1 MLIPLATT
9 GAHDVKPQPSN
20 TVQRRLSSRPRQ
32 SVNQPRKRRTN
43 MKLSLSRRAFVASAM
58 AMVAAPAV
66 SRGAA
71 AADEPLILRCS
82 LETAPSHTRNAII
95 RDYLAKIETAATGK
109 IKTQLFESGQLFP
122 DLQVGK
128 ALLQG
133 QVEMAAPG
141 SFSLTGIISDADF
154 LQLPVLYGRPIEIVH
169 RVVDGKPGQLLA
181 SQIEARLNAHVIGPW
196 LDLGFFNWY
205 STSKPL
211 TSYGDLKGL
220 KIRNNG
226 GAGQAWRTQFMGAIP
241 NTTPLPNVPLG
252 LSQGTFDGL
261 ITSHETV
268 ASGQF
273 WESGIR
279 HAFEDHQFCGEYI
292 PIVSLAF
299 WQKLSPELQRV
310 FTELWRDNVAAYR
323 TDMAA
328 AQLRARELVQA
339 HGIKIVVPSAEELA
353 ATRRDM
359 TANQEQVAKLSKISP
374 EMVSAVSADLAAG

>member
-1 MLIPLATT
+1 MHP
-9 GAHDVKPQPSN
+9 
-20 TVQRRLSSRPRQ
+20 
-32 SVNQPRKRRTN
+32 
-43 MKLSLSRRAFVASAM
+43 SLSRRRFVASAA
-58 AMVAAPAV
+58 AMLAAPAL
-66 SRGAA
+66 RTAA
-71 AADEPLILRCS
+71 AEEPLILRCS

-95 RDYLAKIETAATGK
+95 RDYLARIESAARGR

-141 SFSLTGIISDADF
+141 CWTLTGIVPDADF
-154 LQLPVLYGRPIEIVH
+154 LQLPVLYGRPIETVH
-169 RVVDGKPGQLLA
+169 RIVDGKPGQMLA
-181 SQIEARLNAHVIGPW
+181 QQIEQQLRAHVIGPW
-196 LDLGFFNWY
+196 LDLGFFNWH

-211 TSYGDLKGL
+211 DSYGDLKGL
-220 KIRNNG
+220 KIRNSG

-261 ITSHETV
+261 ITSFETI

-279 HAFEDHQFCGEYI
+279 HSLEDHQFIGEYI
-292 PIVSLAF
+292 PVVSLAF
-299 WQKLSPELQRV
+299 WQKLSSDLQQA
-310 FTELWRDNVAAYR
+310 FTDLWREKVSAYR
-323 TDMAA
+323 ADMAA
-328 AQLRARELVQA
+328 AQSRARELVQA

-359 TANQEQVAKLSKISP
+359 TASQAQMAKLSKISP
-374 EMVSAVSADLAAG
+374 EMVVAVSADLADAG

>member
-1 MLIPLATT
+1 
-9 GAHDVKPQPSN
+9 
-20 TVQRRLSSRPRQ
+20 
-32 SVNQPRKRRTN
+32 
-43 MKLSLSRRAFVASAM
+43 
-58 AMVAAPAV
+58 
-66 SRGAA
+66 
-71 AADEPLILRCS
+71 
-82 LETAPSHTRNAII
+82 
-95 RDYLAKIETAATGK
+95 
-109 IKTQLFESGQLFP
+109 LFP

-141 SFSLTGIISDADF
+141 SFALTGIISDADF

-169 RVVDGKPGQLLA
+169 RVVDGKPGQLVA

-241 NTTPLPNVPLG
+241 NTTPLPNVPLA

-299 WQKLSPELQRV
+299 WQKLSPDLQQA

-374 EMVSAVSADLAAG
+374 EMVSAVSADLASAG

>member
-1 MLIPLATT
+1 M
-9 GAHDVKPQPSN
+9 D
-20 TVQRRLSSRPRQ
+20 SSW
-32 SVNQPRKRRTN
+32 
-43 MKLSLSRRAFVASAM
+43 SRRRFVASAM
-58 AMVAAPAV
+58 AMVAAPAL
-66 SRGAA
+66 RTGAA

-95 RDYLAKIETAATGK
+95 RDYLARIEAAAAGR

-133 QVEMAAPG
+133 QIEMAAPG
-141 SFSLTGIISDADF
+141 SFALTGIISDADF

-169 RVVDGKPGQLLA
+169 RVVDGRPGQLVA

-299 WQKLSPELQRV
+299 WHKLSPDLQQA

-339 HGIKIVVPSAEELA
+339 HGIRIVVPSAEELA

-374 EMVSAVSADLAAG
+374 EMASAVSADLAAAG

>member
-1 MLIPLATT
+1 M

-20 TVQRRLSSRPRQ
+20 TAQRRLSFYPRQ
-32 SVNQPRKRRTN
+32 SLKQPRKRRTN

-71 AADEPLILRCS
+71 AADEPLTLRCS

-95 RDYLAKIETAATGK
+95 RDYLGRLHTAAGGR

-133 QVEMAAPG
+133 QIEMALPG
-141 SFSLTGIISDADF
+141 SWSLTGIVPDADF
-154 LQLPVLYGRPIEIVH
+154 LQLPVLYGRAIDTLH
-169 RVVDGKPGQLLA
+169 RVVDGNSGQLLA
-181 SQIEARLNAHVIGPW
+181 RQIEQQLRSHVIGSW

-205 STSKPL
+205 STGRPL
-211 TSYGDLKGL
+211 NSYSDLKGL

-241 NTTPLPNVPLG
+241 NTTPLPNVSLA

-261 ITSHETV
+261 ITSFETV

-279 HAFEDHQFCGEYI
+279 HALEDHQFIGEYI
-292 PIVSLAF
+292 PVVSLTF
-299 WQKLSPELQRV
+299 WQKLSADLQQA
-310 FTELWRDNVAAYR
+310 FTDLWREKIAAYR
-323 TDMAA
+323 
-328 AQLRARELVQA
+328 
-339 HGIKIVVPSAEELA
+339 
-353 ATRRDM
+353 
-359 TANQEQVAKLSKISP
+359 
-374 EMVSAVSADLAAG
+374 AV

>member
-1 MLIPLATT
+1 MHP
-9 GAHDVKPQPSN
+9 
-20 TVQRRLSSRPRQ
+20 
-32 SVNQPRKRRTN
+32 
-43 MKLSLSRRAFVASAM
+43 SLSRRTFVASAA
-58 AMVAAPAV
+58 AMLAAPAL
-66 SRGAA
+66 RTAA
-71 AADEPLILRCS
+71 AEEPLVLRCS
-82 LETAPSHTRNAII
+82 LETAPSHTRNAIV
-95 RDYLAKIETAATGK
+95 RDYLARIESAARGR

-141 SFSLTGIISDADF
+141 CWTLTGIVPDADF
-154 LQLPVLYGRPIEIVH
+154 LQLPVLYGRPIETVH
-169 RVVDGKPGQLLA
+169 RIVDGKPGQMLA
-181 SQIEARLNAHVIGPW
+181 QQIEQQLRAHVIGPW
-196 LDLGFFNWY
+196 LDLGFFNWH

-211 TSYGDLKGL
+211 NSYGDLKGL
-220 KIRNNG
+220 KIRNSG

-279 HAFEDHQFCGEYI
+279 HAFEDHQFIGEYI
-292 PIVSLAF
+292 PMVSLAF
-299 WQKLSPELQRV
+299 WQKLSADLQQV
-310 FTELWRDNVAAYR
+310 FTSLWREKVSAYR
-323 TDMAA
+323 ADMAA
-328 AQLRARELVQA
+328 AQSRARELVQA

-359 TANQEQVAKLSKISP
+359 TASQAQMAKLSKISP
-374 EMVSAVSADLAAG
+374 EMVAAVSADLADAG